1 MAAVVAPAAPVLRRL
16 PRSQGSSLT
25 LQRPIVAQQKPPL
38 GKAIVGGLGSLV
50 LCQAVKVQ
58 RQVTRRRRVQRLA
71 VDGGDDDDD
80 NLKVVV
86 RKNVIKTIC
95 RVGLWSAFTAAGAY
109 FLYPSL
115 QQFLLLPLRPPSPV
129 TISGPSSE
137 ATDLLRHV
145 TSWSGPRDS
154 SPAPTSTSFE
164 FVDPQPQP
172 STSVPV
178 GETRDQIEAGF
189 PPCPALWFG
198 KARRLCGSA
207 LSGEERI
214 SRAWKAGQWA
224 AAVAE
229 GRVRSPNRSSTLD
242 LRSRYYAVLRADG
255 LREPTL
261 FQSANSY
268 FRADLEGGQELTLE
282 ALECLTD
289 VVEPYLFV
297 SGSLDDLDG
306 RAEVGA
312 LVVLKRKEGLL
323 LALPAGTLPEEVLE
337 QGNAGGDSLTFG
349 PSTVVRLPG
358 IVLDGGS
365 QQPAGEDVSVL
376 IVDCSL
382 SVLGY
387 LREIRA
393 FEEINYNFAE
403 DSPYVLPASEALIT
417 AALEW
422 VEAAEQDRV
431 GYYSAESNVEDQS
444 FVEPQPKG
452 KVRPRK
458 PVEKA
463 TLSGGGAKAGEKPKK
478 ATTASLAAD
487 LQLVLQS
494 LPKLAEQVSEIGQRQ
509 KTFETQITD
518 RLSSARP
525 QLSQPLSRSLDFG
538 VAAQVSSL
546 AKDSKPPPRTVAEG
560 GLGILTPQ
568 RHSGPVGLKEL
579 EMEKPDLVQNSGQS
593 PDLAAAVL
601 AQSQAL
607 TALVS
612 QISSVSSDPMGDLA
626 GSSLGTSTK
635 GAVGRVSGVKYL
647 ERFGGYARQRELG
660 MLQFQVMSIF
670 DHLLVDN
677 LGAARD
683 GVALLAV
690 TIEQMA
696 MDNGRMDVAAVLSLQ
711 EDVPG
716 MPTTFRSFIRS
727 SPSPKE
733 NSKAKQSSSR
743 TRQECSY
750 ELSGGGRGA
759 MTSSTPRAGS
769 FDKSEGQEPNPLT
782 SSITFDRWLLCFP
795 RWICKARSSF
805 AWNLRRSFTAE
816 WCKVSA
822 PSTTF
827 PLPVPHPGCFDGS
840 GPGLSRARLGRLAKK
855 RFLHCTVM
863 ALNFLFLGRFPTRD
877 EIGRR
882 PNAWQCGV
890 FDRLRSLLS
899 VCGSSLDL
907 ISLAPG
913 RSGPQLGASLF
924 QLEQFCQ
931 KLQLCEGGYGPKQ
944 SMPVFCFEED
954 PDLLPVSEFPQ
965 LEPYRSLQADR
976 LRLTGTGKWPMAD
989 FISGPLWLPFQE
1001 PGFLLHDLEI
1011 DESAVPSFELESR
1024 EENFRLLKVWDA
1036 AGLLHLEEEPLV
1048 EGHFSRVFNCF
1059 KAVDRDRQIGDRRLP
1074 NMRERRIDGPS
1085 RYLPTGYNL
1094 INVSAKRFKE
1104 CLRGSLT
1111 DRRDYYHQAAITD
1124 ERART
1129 NMLPF
1134 RFSFEE
1140 LEHTSAL
1147 ASWVNRRNAMKKPR
1161 GRRAC
1166 GDGFGLVGCGNS
1178 ARDVSSL
1185 YPCFKTLFQGDH
1197 LGVEFALEAH
1207 QGLLVSEDLLWGPYR
1222 SSGNAP
1228 FPLAHRYEGLII
1240 DDYFCIG
1247 AEPLCAAPQDSFAY
1261 QNLAKARIAYEKHA
1275 LAGSPEKDIEAECKF
1290 KAAGAECNSL
1300 PGSVRSGYVTIGAPA
1315 EKRLAIAC
1323 LSLRLG
1329 RLRYC
1334 SSTLASRIAGNWT
1347 SVLMYRRCLSSIVD
1361 DLFAIGAAAEDESPD
1376 VVKPLSRKVVEELSL
1391 LAIFAPF
1398 MVTNAAADYSK
1409 KIFATDASLSAGA
1422 IVETDADEDLSR
1434 LLWRGGDKKG
1444 SYTVLDGGFRSAL
1457 KALGEFYDDGRVE
1470 EPLKVS
1476 PKKSPLLYFDF
1487 IEFYGGAGGISKH
1500 LHDMGFSVAPPLDL
1514 SKSQAF
1520 GVGFGHASGVWDHS
1534 FSHGWFFPSV
1544 VLILFLGSADAMPL
1558 MPTTSADHVRAVGR
1572 AESVLIA
1579 TRAVRKETVS
1589 GREKLLED
1597 FRLWLLQEHHTELST
1612 LLTQKPP
1619 DAEEVCRFLVLFGQE
1634 MFYAGRSYAKFSE
1647 TINAISAARPILRRQ
1662 LAGAWD
1668 LAFAWLA
1675 DEPHQHHPALPL
1687 PILLA
1692 SLTVS
1697 ILWGWPRVAGVL
1709 GLTWAGQGVRRI
1721 SFTFVRMLNLSVDVA
1736 DGWTFLTGTKT
1747 IVPLGDVAQ
1756 GYVGNVLAL
1765 MSVLFSI
1772 LAGNSYTSLYSQ
1784 NEAIFCALFAEVSE
1798 AKALMEQIALVCS
1811 GRPFYRSALEN
1822 IRRYV
1827 ERDLRRLDRP
1837 PSILCACKPRDDPLE
1852 SILYLTSVGVPSAV
1866 YETVRSLRQRRGDRL
1881 GAVQRKLPPV
1891 QMALLYVLGGF
1902 NLMSLLLLALANPSA
1917 AESQLCRMLFASM
1930 AGALMMTMRVIHELW
1945 TPVGGAYNVDGVL
1958 RVMIR
1963 GLEDELDQRLKGKT
1977 FSDTR
1982 LPPPPPSFPARP
1994 EPSAATA

>member
-1 MAAVVAPAAPVLRRL
+1 
-16 PRSQGSSLT
+16 
-25 LQRPIVAQQKPPL
+25 
-38 GKAIVGGLGSLV
+38 
-50 LCQAVKVQ
+50 
-58 RQVTRRRRVQRLA
+58 
-71 VDGGDDDDD
+71 
-80 NLKVVV
+80 
-86 RKNVIKTIC
+86 
-95 RVGLWSAFTAAGAY
+95 
-109 FLYPSL
+109 
-115 QQFLLLPLRPPSPV
+115 
-129 TISGPSSE
+129 
-137 ATDLLRHV
+137 
-145 TSWSGPRDS
+145 
-154 SPAPTSTSFE
+154 
-164 FVDPQPQP
+164 
-172 STSVPV
+172 
-178 GETRDQIEAGF
+178 
-189 PPCPALWFG
+189 
-198 KARRLCGSA
+198 
-207 LSGEERI
+207 
-214 SRAWKAGQWA
+214 
-224 AAVAE
+224 
-229 GRVRSPNRSSTLD
+229 
-242 LRSRYYAVLRADG
+242 
-255 LREPTL
+255 
-261 FQSANSY
+261 
-268 FRADLEGGQELTLE
+268 
-282 ALECLTD
+282 
-289 VVEPYLFV
+289 
-297 SGSLDDLDG
+297 
-306 RAEVGA
+306 
-312 LVVLKRKEGLL
+312 
-323 LALPAGTLPEEVLE
+323 
-337 QGNAGGDSLTFG
+337 
-349 PSTVVRLPG
+349 
-358 IVLDGGS
+358 
-365 QQPAGEDVSVL
+365 
-376 IVDCSL
+376 
-382 SVLGY
+382 
-387 LREIRA
+387 
-393 FEEINYNFAE
+393 
-403 DSPYVLPASEALIT
+403 
-417 AALEW
+417 
-422 VEAAEQDRV
+422 
-431 GYYSAESNVEDQS
+431 
-444 FVEPQPKG
+444 
-452 KVRPRK
+452 
-458 PVEKA
+458 
-463 TLSGGGAKAGEKPKK
+463 
-478 ATTASLAAD
+478 
-487 LQLVLQS
+487 
-494 LPKLAEQVSEIGQRQ
+494 
-509 KTFETQITD
+509 
-518 RLSSARP
+518 
-525 QLSQPLSRSLDFG
+525 
-538 VAAQVSSL
+538 
-546 AKDSKPPPRTVAEG
+546 
-560 GLGILTPQ
+560 
-568 RHSGPVGLKEL
+568 
-579 EMEKPDLVQNSGQS
+579 
-593 PDLAAAVL
+593 
-601 AQSQAL
+601 
-607 TALVS
+607 
-612 QISSVSSDPMGDLA
+612 
-626 GSSLGTSTK
+626 
-635 GAVGRVSGVKYL
+635 
-647 ERFGGYARQRELG
+647 
-660 MLQFQVMSIF
+660 
-670 DHLLVDN
+670 
-677 LGAARD
+677 
-683 GVALLAV
+683 
-690 TIEQMA
+690 
-696 MDNGRMDVAAVLSLQ
+696 
-711 EDVPG
+711 
-716 MPTTFRSFIRS
+716 
-727 SPSPKE
+727 
-733 NSKAKQSSSR
+733 
-743 TRQECSY
+743 
-750 ELSGGGRGA
+750 

-827 PLPVPHPGCFDGS
+827 PLPVPHPGCFDGG

-1001 PGFLLHDLEI
+1001 PGFLLHGFEI
-1011 DESAVPSFELESR
+1011 DEGAVPSFELESR
-1024 EENFRLLKVWDA
+1024 EENLRLLKVWDA

-1074 NMRERRIDGPS
+1074 NMRERHIDGPS

-1134 RFSFEE
+1134 RFSLKE

-1147 ASWVNRRNAMKKPR
+1147 ASWVSRKSAMKKLR
-1161 GRRAC
+1161 GRRAR

-1207 QGLLVSEDLLWGPYR
+1207 QGLLVSEDLLWGSYR
-1222 SSGNAP
+1222 ISGNAP
-1228 FPLAHRYEGLII
+1228 FPLTHRYEGLII

-1247 AEPLCAAPQDSFAY
+1247 AEPLCAAPQESFAY

-1290 KAAGAECNSL
+1290 KAAGAEFNSL

-1315 EKRLAIAC
+1315 QKRLAIAC

-1361 DLFAIGAAAEDESPD
+1361 DLFAVGAAAEDESPD
-1376 VVKPLSRKVVEELSL
+1376 VVKPISHKVVEELSL

-1434 LLWRGGDKKG
+1434 LLWLGGDKKG

-1514 SKSQAF
+1514 SKSQHFNMTEVRLLEWALDMLATRRIASFMTEPPCTTFSPAAHPSCRSYAEPLGYNRQEEKVIDGNTHAFRSFVLMNASLDFLIPSGLEQPFLSKMAWTFGWKSLLSRGCKEAYIDSCQFGSPHKKPFRFLCHLLDVDSMTCRCKGGHKHIPIAGALTRPSAVYVDGLAYHVACHFKDAILRRRRELAAEPDISGCESIVINDLLVARPWRTVRSWQWKRSGHINVLETSTIVSLLSQLGYEEPDTKHVVLADSRVAKGALAKGRSSARALQPLCKRSAAVQVAGGLFPSFGFAPTRINTADNPSRFKELEEPVDFSFISHFPISQLQQLHAAKYSRWSANWLRLLILLVISQPCCAQANGFVLSQPLNLDCCLFFRSADLFGLIPVVSLSTLAF
-1520 GVGFGHASGVWDHS
+1520 GLQCLFFVALLCHFWTLLSRKASGVWDHS

-1544 VLILFLGSADAMPL
+1544 VLILLLGSVDAMPL

-1709 GLTWAGQGVRRI
+1709 GLTWAGICRIGEVLLATRADLVLPSDISPGSRFLLLRIKDPKTRGRCARHQASRVDYEDIVTLVSAVFRDLPRDHHLWHLSASTLRKRFSAIIGALGLPTTKVGEQRPFDLGSLRPGGATHLLYLCEDAELVRRRGRWVSAKTCEI
-1721 SFTFVRMLNLSVDVA
+1721 YLQEVLVATYVNRLSDTA
-1736 DGWTFLTGTKT
+1736 RQNIERYAAGF
-1747 IVPLGDVAQ
+1747 PE
-1756 GYVGNVLAL
+1756 VLAKAVRFIEL
-1765 MSVLFSI
+1765 GLPQKIWPFLFQQ
-1772 LAGNSYTSLYSQ
+1772 GGDTS
-1784 NEAIFCALFAEVSE
+1784 
-1798 AKALMEQIALVCS
+1798 
-1811 GRPFYRSALEN
+1811 
-1822 IRRYV
+1822 
-1827 ERDLRRLDRP
+1827 
-1837 PSILCACKPRDDPLE
+1837 
-1852 SILYLTSVGVPSAV
+1852 
-1866 YETVRSLRQRRGDRL
+1866 
-1881 GAVQRKLPPV
+1881 
-1891 QMALLYVLGGF
+1891 
-1902 NLMSLLLLALANPSA
+1902 
-1917 AESQLCRMLFASM
+1917 
-1930 AGALMMTMRVIHELW
+1930 
-1945 TPVGGAYNVDGVL
+1945 
-1958 RVMIR
+1958 
-1963 GLEDELDQRLKGKT
+1963 
-1977 FSDTR
+1977 
-1982 LPPPPPSFPARP
+1982 
-1994 EPSAATA
+1994 